1 MNIYLVIILA
11 AIIVEYVIDLVANH
25 LNLKN
30 LKTTL
35 PGEFEDVFDEEKY
48 AKSQRYTRETTKF
61 SNIQS
66 TFMVIVKILF
76 ILLGGFNLIDMIARG
91 AGVSNIITGLLFFA
105 ILLLLQEVV
114 SIPFSLYSTFVIEE
128 KFGFNKTSV
137 RTFVMDIVKSLL
149 LSIILGSIILAVIL
163 LFFQKLGDFAWV
175 YAWLIVVLFSFL
187 IQYLAPKLILPL
199 FNKFTPLQDDEL
211 KPKIRN
217 YVRQQGFKLKGIF
230 TIDGSRRTTKMNA
243 YFTGFGK
250 YKRVAFYDTLQE
262 KLSNN
267 EILAVLGHEIG
278 HYKLKH
284 ILKSIVISIFTTGI
298 TFFLLSLFIRN
309 TQLFAAFRMEHLSI
323 YASIVFFGFLLA
335 PLQILLTPFSNYLSR
350 KHEYA
355 ADEFAVETIDEPVAM
370 KTVLKKLS
378 VNNLSNLTP
387 HPFYVFLNYSH
398 PPVLKRIKNIEKTLG
413 K

>member
-1 MNIYLVIILA
+1 MNIYLIIILA
-11 AIIVEYVIDLVANH
+11 AILVEYVIDLVANH

-35 PGEFEDVFDEEKY
+35 PGEFEDVFDEVKY
-48 AKSQRYTRETTKF
+48 AKSQHYTRETTKF

-91 AGVSNIITGLLFFA
+91 AGVGNILTGLIFFA

-114 SIPFSLYSTFVIEE
+114 SIPFSAYSTFVIEE
-128 KFGFNKTSV
+128 KFGFNKTSAK
-137 RTFVMDIVKSLL
+137 TFVMDIIKSLL

-211 KPKIRN
+211 KQKIRN

-298 TFFLLSLFIRN
+298 TFFLLSLFIKN
-309 TQLFAAFRMEHLSI
+309 PQLFAAFRMEHLSI

-370 KTVLKKLS
+370 KTALKKLS

-387 HPFYVFLNYSH
+387 HRFYVFLNYSH